1 MDTAPIQDVKMLIT
15 GMGRNALAAARELA
29 RLTPRRQD
37 AILLGMAD
45 AIDADHA
52 EILAANAA
60 DMDDARRNGLSSAM
74 LDRLRLD
81 EKRLQGIS
89 AGIRSVA
96 ALPNPLG
103 KSIWRRTRPN
113 GLKISKVRVPI
124 GVIGIIYES
133 RPNVTADAAAL
144 CFKTGNAVIL
154 RGGRESLRSSAA
166 LVKAMLAGGR
176 PLGLPEYAIQ
186 LVPTPDRAAVR
197 ELVQLEGLVDVVI
210 PRGGEALIRTVTELA
225 RVPVIKHYKG
235 VCHVFVDASA
245 DPDMALQIVE
255 NAKCQ
260 RPGVCNAMETLLVHR
275 DIAASFI
282 PRVATLLGERGVEL
296 RGDEAARRLAPNIA
310 PADESDWSAE
320 YLDMVLAV
328 RVVASVRE
336 AVDHINQYGSRH
348 SDAIIT
354 RNRRAANLFTREV
367 DSSAVYVN
375 ASTRFTDGGEFGMGA
390 EIGISTD
397 KLHARGPMGLEELT
411 TYKYLVAGNGQV
423 RE

>member
-1 MDTAPIQDVKMLIT
+1 MDTTPMQDVKMLIT

-89 AGIRSVA
+89 AGIRFVA

-275 DIAASFI
+275 DIADSFI

-296 RGDEAARRLAPNIA
+296 RGDEAVRRLAPNIA
-310 PADESDWSAE
+310 PANESDWSAE

-354 RNRRAANLFTREV
+354 SNRRAANLFTREV